1 MVPMLWFKQEVLLP
15 EDLAGDAKVI
25 KSNKNLNLFYFKNEF
40 QLAVLI
46 PDLGLYIAY
55 AFAGIGLVLVS
66 TGIFLTV
73 TKRWG
78 KANSERMLTNTM

>member
-1 MVPMLWFKQEVLLP
+1 MVPMLWFKQEVELP
-15 EDLAGDAKVI
+15 KDLAGEAKVI

-55 AFAGIGLVLVS
+55 AFAGIGVVLVS
-66 TGIFLTV
+66 IGIFLTV

-78 KANSERMLTNTM
+78 ETKSERMLTNAM